1 MKQQD
6 ESNFYDDLQSGFDP
20 AEALRQQ
27 NENETESNRLD
38 YLIHKLFA
46 QTPEGVELINTW
58 KEALIMTPTVVG
70 GEDSKDDGIRE
81 GQKRF
86 IRGIIL
92 TVNRVERG
100 E

>member
-1 MKQQD
+1 MKQE

-27 NENETESNRLD
+27 KDNESESNRLD
-38 YLIHKLFA
+38 YLIHKVFE
-46 QTPEGVELINTW
+46 QTPEGKELIGKW
-58 KEALIMTPTVVG
+58 RDALIMSPTVMI
-70 GEDSKDDGIRE
+70 GEDSKADGLRE
-81 GQKRF
+81 GYKAF

>member
-1 MKQQD
+1 MKQQ
-6 ESNFYDDLQSGFDP
+6 ESNFYDDLQTGFDP

-27 NENETESNRLD
+27 KDDESGSERLD
-38 YLIHKLFA
+38 YLIHKVFE
-46 QTPEGVELINTW
+46 QTPEGKELIGKW
-58 KEALIMTPTVVG
+58 KEALIMTPTVVS
-70 GEDSKDDGIRE
+70 GEDHKEDGIRE